1 MTAKTP
7 KPQRKASK
15 GTVTAK
21 NSNGRLQLVFRH
33 PATGKQVYIS
43 TGLPYTPVNVRGQLA
58 SPGKDIEKAL
68 AWGTI
73 DTWLADYKA
82 KKTPTASTKAI
93 TLKLSL
99 SQLWESYT
107 AHKTEVGSKGKPLS
121 ESTLKR
127 DYGKIEKRIAALPS
141 KLDDPSKAEDIKA
154 HWKAKYSDEI
164 LRRMLMQVN
173 ACCEWAVKAEFLEI
187 NLFKEMDRPAKQHR
201 SDNDSYKAFSAEERL
216 AIIEAFETNKYSSK
230 FASVSHS
237 HYTPYVKLMFKF
249 GFRPEE
255 LVALTWGDIDNE
267 FKTITINKA
276 RPCDTG
282 IKGNTKTNKARK
294 INFNPQQSDFLKNL
308 KPTNASKNDLIVSGV
323 EGGYLDY
330 HNFSNRIWKPLLG
343 NLVKNGKIDKYLP
356 QYHMRHTAISEALK
370 AGISVTD
377 VARMVGNSPEIIYKH
392 YASANKEAMM
402 PEI

>member
-1 MTAKTP
+1 MTAKSS
-7 KPQRKASK
+7 KPHRKASK

-43 TGLPYTPVNVRGQLA
+43 TGLPYTPVNVKGKLVN
-58 SPGKDIEKAL
+58 PGKDIETAL
-68 AWGTI
+68 AFGTI

-82 KKTPTASTKAI
+82 ALVPTVSTKAI

-99 SQLWESYT
+99 SQLWQRYT
-107 AHKTEVGSKGKPLS
+107 AHKTEVGFKGKPLS

-141 KLDDPSKAEDIKA
+141 KLNDPIKAEEIKA
-154 HWKAKYSDEI
+154 HWKSKYTDEI

-187 NLFKEMDRPAKQHR
+187 NLFKELDRPAKQHR
-201 SDNDSYKAFSAEERL
+201 SENDSYKAFSAKERQ

-255 LVALTWGDIDNE
+255 LVALTWGDINE

-282 IKGNTKTNKARK
+282 IKGNTKTNKARE
-294 INFNPQQSDFLKNL
+294 INLNQQQSNFLRDL
-308 KPTNASKNDLIVSGV
+308 KPTNASKNDLIVNGA

-330 HNFSNRIWKPLLG
+330 HNFSNRIWKPVLES
-343 NLVKNGKIDKYLP
+343 LVKDGKIDKYLP

-370 AGISVTD
+370 AGISVVD
-377 VARMVGNSPEIIYKH
+377 VAYMVGNSPEIIYKH
-392 YASANKEAMM
+392 YASANKDAMM